1 MILSTLSSIVL
12 KIFEP
17 TPYKHTTCI
26 PCWNDVETSFRCC
39 FNVEY
44 MCVCRDSETYQKMI
58 VIKTACNLFR
68 PHTKYNKNIGWL
80 GKEISFTKGA
90 YNT

>member
-1 MILSTLSSIVL
+1 
-12 KIFEP
+12 
-17 TPYKHTTCI
+17 
-26 PCWNDVETSFRCC
+26 
-39 FNVEY
+39 
-44 MCVCRDSETYQKMI
+44 MI

-68 PHTKYNKNIGWL
+68 PHTKYNENIGWL